1 MLLQII
7 NEIKQCI
14 SNDLYLAALSMALTI
29 PDICGKAEY
38 PELKDNRDKTKKRYV
53 QWFDTYIGQHQRK
66 YSISENDGV
75 PDLPYI
81 SGELVYKLRNSVLH
95 SGMVDVDGQKL
106 SEEQNKVT
114 KFRLMISENL
124 SGGYAASDAAITR
137 SLSGE
142 EVSRE
147 YTVSIQYLCNIL
159 CYAAEKYYNANKDKF
174 DFFQYNIVDE
184 RKGERV

>member
-1 MLLQII
+1 MLLRIVKEI
-7 NEIKQCI
+7 NECLSKDC
-14 SNDLYLAALSMALTI
+14 YLAALFMALTL

-38 PELKDNRDKTKKRYV
+38 GDIGNRARYE

-75 PDLPYI
+75 SDLPYI

-142 EVSRE
+142 EMSRE

-159 CYAAEKYYNANKDKF
+159 CYSAEKYYNANKDKF